1 MSRRRQWERKV
12 VESMAVNDVIR
23 VGPIDVR
30 FRLEAAQTA
39 GSLTMFEFRVPAG
52 ARVPVPHSHDA
63 FDETVYGLDG
73 VTTWTLDGQ
82 KMRVGPADVLFI
94 PRGHVHQFEN
104 LDAQDARVLSVIAP
118 GLLGPEYFREI
129 ADVVNAGGQ
138 PNVERIMEVM
148 RRHGLRPALPG
159 S

>member
-1 MSRRRQWERKV
+1 MDST
-12 VESMAVNDVIR
+12 AANDVIR
-23 VGPIDVR
+23 VGPIEVR

-39 GSLTMFEFRVPAG
+39 GHLTLFEFLVPAR

-63 FDETVYGLDG
+63 FDETVYGLNG

-82 KMRVGPADVLFI
+82 KVRVGPGDVLFI
-94 PRGHVHQFEN
+94 PRGRVHQFEN
-104 LDAQDARVLSVIAP
+104 LEAEDARVLSVITP

-129 ADVVNAGGQ
+129 AEVLNPGGP

-148 RRHGLRPALPG
+148 RRHGLRPALPAT
-159 S
+159 